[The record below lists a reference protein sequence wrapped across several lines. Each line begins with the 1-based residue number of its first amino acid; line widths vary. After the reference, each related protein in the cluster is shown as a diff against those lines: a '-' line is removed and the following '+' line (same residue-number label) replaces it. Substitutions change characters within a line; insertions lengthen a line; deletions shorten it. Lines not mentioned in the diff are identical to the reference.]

1 MDNSNQNRNFLEE
14 VFEQILLI
22 SKGECTISNEDL
34 ENLEL
39 PVHRFNVLS
48 GLKLLH
54 EDLELYKSDY
64 KAKLDVE
71 YTLKVLQKK
80 NEQLEQ
86 FNYMASHDLKE
97 PLRNIKN
104 FSELL
109 YARIDTLP
117 KEKVIEYLGYIREST
132 GAMFDLLNSL
142 LSYTTVGAE
151 INRQPNDLNI
161 IIQELLK
168 DMSTSLEDNDVD
180 IKLDKLPTIL
190 SDKFSIRLIFQ
201 NLIANAVKFRSS
213 DRPLKIH
220 ITHTSEV
227 NEDIFCVTDN
237 GIGIEKEFQES
248 IFDLL
253 KRLHAKSDVD
263 GSGIGLSICRKLVK
277 LHKGR
282 IWLESEYGKGS
293 SFYFSIPS
301 SMA

>member
-1 MDNSNQNRNFLEE
+1 MDNSNQDRNFLGE

-39 PVHRFNVLS
+39 SVDEFNILS

-71 YTLKVLQKK
+71 YNLKVLQKK

-109 YARIDTLP
+109 YSRIDTLS
-117 KEKVIEYLGYIREST
+117 KKKVVEYLGYIKEST
-132 GAMFDLLNSL
+132 GRMFDLLNSL
-142 LSYTTVGAE
+142 LSYTTAGAE
-151 INRQPNDLNI
+151 INRQPNDINV

-168 DMSTSLEDNDVD
+168 DMSTSLEQIDIDVEFDNLST
-180 IKLDKLPTIL
+180 IQCDKV
-190 SDKFSIRLIFQ
+190 SVRLIFQ
-201 NLIANAVKFRSS
+201 NLIANAVKFKS
-213 DRPLKIH
+213 DERPLKLQIRH
-220 ITHTSEV
+220 IKGV
-227 NEDIFCVTDN
+227 NEDVFCVKDN
-237 GIGIEKEFQES
+237 GVGIEQEFQEK

-253 KRLHAKSDVD
+253 TRLHTKSEVE
-263 GSGIGLSICRKLVK
+263 GSGIGLSICKKLVL
-277 LHKGR
+277 LHNGR
-282 IWLESEYGKGS
+282 IWLESEYGVGS
-293 SFYFSIPS
+293 SFFFSIPS
-301 SMA
+301 I